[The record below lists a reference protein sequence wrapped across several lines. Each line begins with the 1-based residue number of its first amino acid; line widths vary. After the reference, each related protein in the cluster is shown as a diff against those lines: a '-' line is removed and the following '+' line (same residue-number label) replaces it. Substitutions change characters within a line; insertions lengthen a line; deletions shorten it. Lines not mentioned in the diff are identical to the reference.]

1 MKEFVSLIAA
11 EAGDLRYYINFLHY
25 NNIYNYYHSI
35 FRMSPQ
41 KKRTLLCVKSSFK
54 LFVTPAGF
62 KPATF

>member
-35 FRMSPQ
+35 FRMSQ
-41 KKRTLLCVKSSFK
+41 KKEDFTLRKV
-54 LFVTPAGF
+54 LFSCL
-62 KPATF
+62 